1 MGGRHA
7 ATTYTLKTLFFF
19 HAANP
24 IHVVYTHPLR
34 RAPATGRPLQRRA
47 PPPRGSRRM
56 RRSERR
62 PRRRARQGSAA
73 CRSSSGRRRSRAV
86 ERVIREVARL
96 AEERVAEEQRPA
108 AAVARQRSGRGG
120 RKGRGR
126 QQRRGWQQRRGR
138 QKRRGRQQRRG
149 RGRSWRRWKRRR
161 HSRSCGE
168 GRVATAA
175 REAAARAAEVA
186 AGRKPVGNRPGL
198 GKGGEDEQEVMCDFV
213 THRDRTG
220 ALPGRAR
227 RHTCY
232 RNHAW

>member
-126 QQRRGWQQRRGR
+126 QQRRG
-138 QKRRGRQQRRG
+138 

-186 AGRKPVGNRPGL
+186 AGRKPGGHRPGL
-198 GKGGEDEQEVMCDFV
+198 GKGGEDEQAMMCDFV

-220 ALPGRAR
+220 SLPGRAR
-227 RHTCY
+227 RQTCF